1 MNRVYNRSY
10 SPILQR
16 NMEMLVFG
24 TQGTPVLVFPTAKGR
39 FFEFEDRGMIAS
51 ITERIQEGLFQVFC
65 VDSLDAEN
73 WYNAALPPRDRIL
86 KHLLYERYIA
96 EEVLP
101 YATTSS
107 RGPKVYVAGCSFGGY
122 HAMNFTLK
130 HPKLVDCCISLSGT
144 FDIRPLL
151 DGYFDDDCYYNNPV
165 EYLSNLTDESYLSLY
180 RKKIRFIL
188 AAGESDFSLE
198 DNLKLSRIFD
208 TKGIRHWLDVWGDHT
223 KHDWPWWQMMLRKF
237 LD

>member
-1 MNRVYNRSY
+1 
-10 SPILQR
+10 
-16 NMEMLVFG
+16 
-24 TQGTPVLVFPTAKGR
+24 
-39 FFEFEDRGMIAS
+39 
-51 ITERIQEGLFQVFC
+51 
-65 VDSLDAEN
+65 
-73 WYNAALPPRDRIL
+73 
-86 KHLLYERYIA
+86 
-96 EEVLP
+96 
-101 YATTSS
+101 
-107 RGPKVYVAGCSFGGY
+107 
-122 HAMNFTLK
+122 MNFTLK

-208 TKGIRHWLDVWGDHT
+208 TKVIRHWLDVWGDHT

>member
-1 MNRVYNRSY
+1 
-10 SPILQR
+10 
-16 NMEMLVFG
+16 
-24 TQGTPVLVFPTAKGR
+24 VLVFPTAKGR

-107 RGPKVYVAGCSFGGY
+107 RGPKVYVAVVAS
-122 HAMNFTLK
+122 
-130 HPKLVDCCISLSGT
+130 V
-144 FDIRPLL
+144 
-151 DGYFDDDCYYNNPV
+151 
-165 EYLSNLTDESYLSLY
+165 
-180 RKKIRFIL
+180 
-188 AAGESDFSLE
+188 
-198 DNLKLSRIFD
+198 
-208 TKGIRHWLDVWGDHT
+208 GIM
-223 KHDWPWWQMMLRKF
+223 P
-237 LD
+237 